1 MSHRGLPE
9 PGRRAFAGSLAIG
22 LLTVALP
29 AFGGTYLNRAV
40 VLLSGASREAVYL
53 RARLGDKELARV
65 TLRMATARLEAAR
78 SMTVPKEVEQAHP
91 HLLLVLENYQQAAE
105 AATLGESDRFAIY
118 HQRALDEER
127 TFKAVL
133 KQLGWVLPDAP

>member
-1 MSHRGLPE
+1 MKHRRSLRPGHRGFVWTV
-9 PGRRAFAGSLAIG
+9 AFGILA
-22 LLTVALP
+22 VALP
-29 AFGGTYLNRAV
+29 AFAGTYLNRAV
-40 VLLSGASREAVYL
+40 LLLSGASREAAYL

-65 TLRMATARLEAAR
+65 THRLATARLEAAR

-105 AATLGESDRFAIY
+105 AATLGESERFAIY

-133 KQLGWVLPDAP
+133 KQLGWLLPESP

>member
-1 MSHRGLPE
+1 MNYEAFPAKT
-9 PGRRAFAGSLAIG
+9 RRSFACALAVAVLSLAAPAFA
-22 LLTVALP
+22 
-29 AFGGTYLNRAV
+29 GTYLNRAV

-91 HLLLVLENYQQAAE
+91 HLLLVLEN
-105 AATLGESDRFAIY
+105 
-118 HQRALDEER
+118 
-127 TFKAVL
+127 
-133 KQLGWVLPDAP
+133 